1 MRDNPI
7 PKHMWLKCVRNY
19 DYFTTC
25 VLLSIHIPWKRT
37 KLDKTI
43 VGHVF
48 KYLINLIFECHY
60 TKSFIN
66 ELKIVF
72 MFFNSCLILTLD
84 MCCRP

>member
-1 MRDNPI
+1 MRDDPI

-19 DYFTTC
+19 DYLTTC

-37 KLDKTI
+37 KPIKPI

-66 ELKIVF
+66 ELNSVF
-72 MFFNSCLILTLD
+72 MLFKSCLILTFD
-84 MCCRP
+84 MCYRP